1 MCCWCWGQSCE
12 GLRDYEKSS
21 RLGAEGKIKKSE
33 ESLRN
38 FTDSRA
44 SVKQGE
50 NRRERGEKADRQGE
64 MMKLHK
70 THIRRVGLSQ
80 ESQDAE
86 YLEPRNRSIDSWMY
100 FSISMT
106 TDHMTN
112 IHGTDPVAQ
121 GQQFLSKPK
130 LRLTWGPRQARTCFF
145 RDKESD
151 RKTDKRRLKGISQK
165 DSVTRWR
172 RQRNF
177 STRQAG
183 TSKVTGGHSAWF
195 CALNFSQDNWRKAKW
210 SRSVVSNSLW
220 PHGL

>member
-1 MCCWCWGQSCE
+1 MCWWCWGQSGE
-12 GLRDYEKSS
+12 GLRDY
-21 RLGAEGKIKKSE
+21 GKTGRTGTEAKVKKSE

-38 FTDSRA
+38 FTDSGA
-44 SVKQGE
+44 SVKQAE

-70 THIRRVGLSQ
+70 TQTRRVGLSQ
-80 ESQDAE
+80 ESQEAE
-86 YLEPRNRSIDSWMY
+86 YLEPRKRSIDSWMY

-106 TDHMTN
+106 TDHRTN
-112 IHGTDPVAQ
+112 IHGTDPGTQ

-145 RDKESD
+145 RDTESD
-151 RKTDKRRLKGISQK
+151 RKTDKRRLKGTSQK

-177 STRQAG
+177 SIRQAE
-183 TSKVTGGHSAWF
+183 TSKVT
-195 CALNFSQDNWRKAKW
+195 WRT
-210 SRSVVSNSLW
+210 
-220 PHGL
+220 